1 MAATAIRQLTSDV
14 REKLGKLLP
23 LLSSSHA
30 GEQAGAAAA
39 IKRVLEAAGLD
50 IHDLTGAILSAPA
63 AATAPPPRRSTRSD
77 DEQDTTFTS
86 HEIVELVEALRSR
99 RQFNASSEEFL
110 DSLLGRAKR
119 YDAVFV
125 SLKMR
130 RWIVDLMRQAGL
142 DPDA

>member
-1 MAATAIRQLTSDV
+1 MAATAIRPLTSDV
-14 REKLGKLLP
+14 REKLGNLLP

-39 IKRVLEAAGLD
+39 IKRVLEAVDLD

-63 AATAPPPRRSTRSD
+63 AATAPPPRRSTRLD

-86 HEIVELVEALRSR
+86 HKIVELVEALRSR

-142 DPDA
+142 NPDA